1 MISPCILALSTAF
14 FLPGLLCPV
23 NTRLL
28 SSALS
33 TDLSVL
39 SPGPSPLPLVQPHH
53 SPARVSR
60 YRHPRFALHPFQVP
74 PKSGDTADVMARYD
88 DYPPSS
94 SLDSEPVR
102 WDADRFSREREN
114 RRRGPALAERPRPVE
129 DDRFES
135 RIRQGDRYG
144 PPVRRPESYY
154 EDDDLVRPPA
164 PSVARDRRRRVADP
178 PPPPRPGL
186 LRRQSSLDTFDRI
199 PSRKL
204 DEYYSREYAPR
215 AAPIQMP
222 PTRRSPPRRERD
234 YEEIRIA
241 EPDFY
246 GDEEYRDFF
255 ERERR
260 PRSRSRSSSGSR
272 LGARLVEE
280 VNLERPYPRKG
291 KTRLPRRLVH
301 PRAIIELGYPFL
313 EEVRTSLSAVAVVQ
327 WLTSCRVTWSF
338 F

>member
-1 MISPCILALSTAF
+1 
-14 FLPGLLCPV
+14 
-23 NTRLL
+23 
-28 SSALS
+28 
-33 TDLSVL
+33 
-39 SPGPSPLPLVQPHH
+39 
-53 SPARVSR
+53 
-60 YRHPRFALHPFQVP
+60 
-74 PKSGDTADVMARYD
+74 MARYD

-94 SLDSEPVR
+94 SLESEPVR
-102 WDADRFSREREN
+102 WDADRFSRERES

-144 PPVRRPESYY
+144 PPARRPESYY
-154 EDDDLVRPPA
+154 EDDDLVRPPE

-222 PTRRSPPRRERD
+222 PTRRSPPRHERD

-260 PRSRSRSSSGSR
+260 PRPRSRSSSGSR

-280 VNLERPYPRKG
+280 VELERPYPRKG
-291 KTRLPRRLVH
+291 KTRVPKRLVH
-301 PRAIIELGYPFL
+301 PRAIIELGYPFF
-313 EEVRTSLSAVAVVQ
+313 EEVRTSLSAVLVVQ